1 MKWFYLYQIFFGI
14 PSCLFLFYFGIK
26 YICYGIDFF
35 ERKIRGWE

>member
-1 MKWFYLYQIFFGI
+1 MNLYIFYQIFFGI
-14 PSCLFLFYFGIK
+14 PSALFLFYIGIK